1 MKILNGIC
9 TNQNQFKYMIEMDMY
24 EVTIETVSHWALQK
38 SVYNQ
43 HICNTYLTN
52 NNNKKKFPVKQC
64 WCHLKGSTSW
74 DSTYADLNALLCYK
88 EMEEVWAVCLCK
100 DNVSMSLFS
109 PLTPT
114 ISNLIC
120 SYK

>member
-1 MKILNGIC
+1 MKRLNGIC

-52 NNNKKKFPVKQC
+52 NQKKIFFPCETMLVPFKVGLNVC
-64 WCHLKGSTSW
+64 RFKCIIMLLGNGRSEGSVF
-74 DSTYADLNALLCYK
+74 
-88 EMEEVWAVCLCK
+88 MQR
-100 DNVSMSLFS
+100 
-109 PLTPT
+109 
-114 ISNLIC
+114 
-120 SYK
+120 

>member
-1 MKILNGIC
+1 MKRLHGIC

-24 EVTIETVSHWALQK
+24 QVTIETGNHWALQK

-52 NNNKKKFPVKQC
+52 NNNFFFSVKQC
-64 WCHLKGSTSW
+64 WCHLKGSASW
-74 DSTYADLNALLCYK
+74 DSNALLCYK

-100 DNVSMSLFS
+100 DNVSMSLSS
-109 PLTPT
+109 PLPPT
-114 ISNLIC
+114 ISNFLC
-120 SYK
+120 PYK